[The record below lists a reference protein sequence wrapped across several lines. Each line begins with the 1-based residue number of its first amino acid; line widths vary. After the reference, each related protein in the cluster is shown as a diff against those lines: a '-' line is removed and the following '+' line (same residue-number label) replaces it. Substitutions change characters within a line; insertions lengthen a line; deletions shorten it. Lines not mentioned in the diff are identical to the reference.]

1 MKNALIL
8 LAITIILV
16 GVCGCTQTA
25 PPVQPPATVT
35 TPQQTTQQ
43 LTVTTIPVPQTT
55 SSVSDNTIR
64 IKNLAFD
71 PAGITVK
78 MGSTVRW
85 VNQDSVPHRIV
96 FVDGADSTVLAP
108 SQSWSRKFDQ
118 AGTYDYS
125 CTIHPTMQGTVIVE
139 R

>member
-1 MKNALIL
+1 MKNGLIL

-35 TPQQTTQQ
+35 MPLQTTQQ

-55 SSVSDNTIR
+55 SSVSANTIL
-64 IKNLAFD
+64 IKNFAFD
-71 PAGITVK
+71 PASITVK
-78 MGSTVRW
+78 VGSTVRW

-96 FVDGADSTVLAP
+96 FADGADSTVLAGM
-108 SQSWSRKFDQ
+108 QSWSRKFDQ
-118 AGTYDYS
+118 AGTYDYA
-125 CTIHPTMQGTVIVE
+125 CTIHPTMLGTVIVE

>member
-1 MKNALIL
+1 MKNGLIL

-35 TPQQTTQQ
+35 TPLQTTQQ

-55 SSVSDNTIR
+55 SSVSANTIL
-64 IKNLAFD
+64 IKNFAFD
-71 PAGITVK
+71 PASITVK
-78 MGSTVRW
+78 VGSTVRW

-96 FVDGADSTVLAP
+96 FADGADSTVLAGM
-108 SQSWSRKFDQ
+108 QSWSRKFDQ
-118 AGTYDYS
+118 AGTYDYA
-125 CTIHPTMQGTVIVE
+125 CTIHPTMLGTVIVE

>member
-1 MKNALIL
+1 MKNGLIL

-35 TPQQTTQQ
+35 TPLQTTQP

-64 IKNLAFD
+64 IKNFAFD
-71 PAGITVK
+71 TASITVK
-78 MGSTVRW
+78 VGSTVRW
-85 VNQDSVPHRIV
+85 VNQDSVPHRIL
-96 FVDGADSTVLAP
+96 FVEGADSRVLAP
-108 SQSWSRKFDQ
+108 SQSWSNKFDK
-118 AGTYDYS
+118 AGTYDYA
-125 CTIHPTMQGTVIVE
+125 CTIHPAMQGIVIVE
-139 R
+139 

>member
-1 MKNALIL
+1 MKNGLIL

-35 TPQQTTQQ
+35 TPLQTTQQ

-55 SSVSDNTIR
+55 SSVSANTIL
-64 IKNLAFD
+64 IKNFAFD
-71 PAGITVK
+71 PASITVK
-78 MGSTVRW
+78 AGSTVRW

-96 FVDGADSTVLAP
+96 FADGADSTVLAGM
-108 SQSWSRKFDQ
+108 QSWSRKFDQ
-118 AGTYDYS
+118 AGTYDYA
-125 CTIHPTMQGTVIVE
+125 CTIHPTMLGTVIVE